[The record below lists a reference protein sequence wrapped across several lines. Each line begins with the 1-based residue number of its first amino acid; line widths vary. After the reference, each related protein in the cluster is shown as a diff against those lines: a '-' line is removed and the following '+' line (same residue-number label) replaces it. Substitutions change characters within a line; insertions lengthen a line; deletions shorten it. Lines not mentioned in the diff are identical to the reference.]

1 MSNRN
6 EGYIEIKNGSIWK
19 KVAEENW
26 DENREKMLCQYL
38 GFEEIDGK
46 SIETTQLGSGQEIVT
61 GDLICYNT
69 QSNRTSCC
77 VHLKP
82 LTTNTSTA
90 IPDVRCKYTPGADQD
105 HIERISWYGQI
116 FPKIVDKLVKCDLK
130 HVGRERHEKEK
141 PNR

>member
-26 DENREKMLCQYL
+26 DENRQKMLCQYL
-38 GFEEIDGK
+38 GFEEIDGNN
-46 SIETTQLGSGQEIVT
+46 IETTQLGSGQEIVT

-77 VHLKP
+77 VHLNP

-90 IPDVRCKYTPGADQD
+90 IPDVRCKYALLAAAEGKLLKGVVHLLTWADIQLCD
-105 HIERISWYGQI
+105 YRYYKIKHNPRQKGQI
-116 FPKIVDKLVKCDLK
+116 I
-130 HVGRERHEKEK
+130 
-141 PNR
+141 